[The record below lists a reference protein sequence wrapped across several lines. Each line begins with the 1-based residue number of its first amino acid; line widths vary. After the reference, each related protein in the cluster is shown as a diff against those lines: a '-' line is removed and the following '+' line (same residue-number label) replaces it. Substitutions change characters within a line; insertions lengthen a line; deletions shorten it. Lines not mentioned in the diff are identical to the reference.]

1 MVAGAGEAGA
11 GVLRGAQ
18 HGAGEGRL
26 VLEEDRGV
34 EQAGLARVD
43 AGQPRGRDEAEEG
56 DVTAAEHAVDLAAH
70 AGALLDRLQCEGV
83 LVVGAHQL
91 EIADAQGD
99 GVHGEVGGEV
109 LLADGP
115 GGGGGGQGRG
125 GHGEPFV
132 RRGRQDQHAPPDRN
146 FKH

>member
-11 GVLRGAQ
+11 GILRRAE

-26 VLEEDRGV
+26 VLEEEGGV
-34 EQAGLARVD
+34 EQSRLAGVH
-43 AGQPRGRDEAEEG
+43 AGQPGSGDQAHEG
-56 DVTAAEHAVDLAAH
+56 DVAAAEHAVDLAAR
-70 AGALLDRLQCEGV
+70 AGALLDRDQRERV

-91 EIADAQGD
+91 EVADAQGD

-132 RRGRQDQHAPPDRN
+132 RRGRRDQHAPP
-146 FKH
+146 